1 MRNIE
6 QILADYELGDEAKA
20 EIAKAVNEN
29 YRTINEV
36 QSKSERIEKLESQVA
51 EYEER
56 IKTLDSDSQ
65 ENEELKAKVAEYEQA
80 EAERKRKEEEREGM
94 EAFAKSFDEAVSKR
108 KAGNE
113 FSNPLIRDSV
123 LSRVHEM
130 CANNPAIGIEDAIST
145 VTKDVDG
152 VWANPQQKP
161 HNMPTGKTVGD
172 EDTDKMTMARF
183 LFRGSNE

>member
-6 QILADYELGDEAKA
+6 QILADFEIDDEIKAKIA
-20 EIAKAVNEN
+20 EGVNEN

-36 QSKSERIEKLESQVA
+36 QSKTERIEKLESQVA

-80 EAERKRKEEEREGM
+80 EAERKRQEEERESM
-94 EAFAKSFDEAVSKR
+94 EAFAKSFDDAVSKR

-113 FSNPLIRDSV
+113 FSNQLIRESV

-130 CANNPAIGIEDAIST
+130 CSNNPAIGIEDAIST

-161 HNMPTGKTVGD
+161 HNMPSGTTGSDV
-172 EDTDKMTMARF
+172 ETDKMAMARF
-183 LFRGSNE
+183 LFGSND